1 LNRVLEI
8 RGIEIAVNEIGQGT
22 PLLVIH
28 GWSADHRY
36 MAADIE
42 PNFSPAS
49 SWKRV
54 YFDLPGHGT
63 TIAPSWL
70 QTQSQMIEIVVELIE
85 QVVGQEKFA
94 VIGNSY
100 GGYLGLALVRT
111 MPRRLLGVALVV
123 PDLPDETNLREVP
136 EKITLRS
143 DPSLFH
149 DLEPD
154 EEWIPS
160 GLVEHSTD
168 ALNQIRLTDMPA
180 YRVADYEFLARL
192 NEQYVLPPELRVA
205 TDPFEQPSLIA
216 LGRQDSTVGFA
227 RQLGLMGEFPRA
239 TFAVVDFAG
248 HYLGRVERPRVYN
261 ALIADWIERMDLES
275 R

>member
-1 LNRVLEI
+1 
-8 RGIEIAVNEIGQGT
+8 
-22 PLLVIH
+22 
-28 GWSADHRY
+28 
-36 MAADIE
+36 
-42 PNFSPAS
+42 
-49 SWKRV
+49 
-54 YFDLPGHGT
+54 
-63 TIAPSWL
+63 
-70 QTQSQMIEIVVELIE
+70 
-85 QVVGQEKFA
+85 
-94 VIGNSY
+94 
-100 GGYLGLALVRT
+100 
-111 MPRRLLGVALVV
+111 V

>member
-1 LNRVLEI
+1 MKQV
-8 RGIEIAVNEIGQGT
+8 IEIQGIKIDVEEIGQGT

-42 PNFSPAS
+42 PNFSPTS
-49 SWKRV
+49 SWKRI

-70 QTQSQMIEIVVELIE
+70 QSQSQMIKIVVELIE

-111 MPRRLLGVALVV
+111 MPRRLLGAALVV

-154 EEWIPS
+154 EEWIPT
-160 GLVEHSTD
+160 GLVEHSRN
-168 ALNQIRLTDMPA
+168 ALDQIRLTDMPA
-180 YRVADYEFLARL
+180 YRMADYEFLTRL
-192 NEQYVLPPELRVA
+192 NEHYVLPPELREA
-205 TDPFEQPSLIA
+205 SKPFEQPSLIA
-216 LGRQDSTVGFA
+216 LGHQDSTVGFV

-275 R
+275 N

>member
-1 LNRVLEI
+1 LNRVVVI
-8 RGIEIAVNEIGQGT
+8 QGIEIAVHEVGQGT
-22 PLLVIH
+22 PLLAIH

-42 PNFSPAS
+42 PNFSRSS
-49 SWKRV
+49 SWRRI

-63 TIAPSWL
+63 TIAPDWL
-70 QTQSQMIEIVVELIE
+70 KTQSQMIEIVVELIE
-85 QVVGQEKFA
+85 QVVGQERFA

-111 MPRRLLGVALVV
+111 MPKRLLGAALVV

-136 EKITLRS
+136 EKLTLRS

-160 GLVEHSTD
+160 GLVEHSKY
-168 ALNQIRLTDMPA
+168 ALDQIRLTDMPA

-205 TDPFEQPSLIA
+205 TDTFERPSLIA
-216 LGRQDSTVGFA
+216 LGRQDSTVGFM
-227 RQLGLMGEFPRA
+227 RQVGLMGEFPRA
-239 TFAVVDFAG
+239 TFAVVDLAG
-248 HYLGRVERPRVYN
+248 HYLGRVERPRVYK
-261 ALIADWIERMDLES
+261 ALIADWIERLEMES

>member
-1 LNRVLEI
+1 
-8 RGIEIAVNEIGQGT
+8 
-22 PLLVIH
+22 
-28 GWSADHRY
+28 

-49 SWKRV
+49 SWKRI

-192 NEQYVLPPELRVA
+192 NVQYVLPPELRVTA
-205 TDPFEQPSLIA
+205 DPFEQPSLIA

-227 RQLGLMGEFPRA
+227 RQVGLMGVFPRA
-239 TFAVVDFAG
+239 TVAVVDFAG
-248 HYLGRVERPRVYN
+248 HYLGRVERPLVYN
-261 ALIADWIERMDLES
+261 ALIADCIERLYLES

>member
-1 LNRVLEI
+1 LNQVVAI
-8 RGIEIAVNEIGQGT
+8 QGIEIAVHEVGQGT

-42 PNFSPAS
+42 PNFFSSS
-49 SWKRV
+49 SWRRI

-63 TIAPSWL
+63 TIAPEWL
-70 QTQSQMIEIVVELIE
+70 KTQSQMIEIVVELIE
-85 QVVGQEKFA
+85 QVVGQERFA

-111 MPRRLLGVALVV
+111 MPKRLLGAALVV

-136 EKITLRS
+136 EKLTLRS

-160 GLVEHSTD
+160 GLVEHSKH
-168 ALNQIRLTDMPA
+168 ALDQIRLTDMPA
-180 YRVADYEFLARL
+180 YRVADYGFLARL

-216 LGRQDSTVGFA
+216 LGHQDSTVGFM
-227 RQLGLMGEFPRA
+227 RQVGLMGEFPRA
-239 TFAVVDFAG
+239 TFAVVDLAG

-261 ALIADWIERMDLES
+261 ALIADWIERMEMES

>member
-1 LNRVLEI
+1 
-8 RGIEIAVNEIGQGT
+8 
-22 PLLVIH
+22 
-28 GWSADHRY
+28 

-42 PNFSPAS
+42 PNFSPSS
-49 SWKRV
+49 SWKRI

-63 TIAPSWL
+63 TVAPSWL
-70 QTQSQMIEIVVELIE
+70 QTQSQMIEIVVALIE
-85 QVVGQEKFA
+85 QVVGQENFA
-94 VIGNSY
+94 VIGNSF
-100 GGYLGLALVRT
+100 GGYLGLALVRL
-111 MPRRLLGVALVV
+111 MPKRLLGAALVV

-160 GLVEHSTD
+160 GLVEHSGH
-168 ALNQIRLTDMPA
+168 ALDQIRLTDMPA
-180 YRVADYEFLARL
+180 YRVADYEFLARF
-192 NEQYVLPPELRVA
+192 NEHYLLPPELREA
-205 TDPFEQPSLIA
+205 SETFKQPSLIA
-216 LGRQDSTVGFA
+216 LGHQDSTVGFA
-227 RQLGLMGEFPRA
+227 RQLCLMGEFPRA

-248 HYLGRVERPRVYN
+248 HYLGRIERPHVYN

>member
-1 LNRVLEI
+1 MNRVVVI
-8 RGIEIAVNEIGQGT
+8 QGIEIAVHEVGQGT
-22 PLLVIH
+22 PLLAIH

-42 PNFSPAS
+42 PNFSPSS
-49 SWKRV
+49 SWRRI

-63 TIAPSWL
+63 TIAPDWL
-70 QTQSQMIEIVVELIE
+70 KTQSQMIEIVVELIE
-85 QVVGQEKFA
+85 QVVGQERFA

-111 MPRRLLGVALVV
+111 MPKRLLGAALVV

-136 EKITLRS
+136 EKLTLRS

-160 GLVEHSTD
+160 GLVEHSKY
-168 ALNQIRLTDMPA
+168 ALDQIRLTDMPA

-205 TDPFEQPSLIA
+205 TDTFERPSLIA
-216 LGRQDSTVGFA
+216 LGRQDSTVGFM
-227 RQLGLMGEFPRA
+227 RQVGLMGEFPRA
-239 TFAVVDFAG
+239 TFAVVDLAG

-261 ALIADWIERMDLES
+261 ALIADWIERLEMES